1 MLHLLWL
8 IPALPIL
15 GFLILAL
22 AGSRLSRHSQ
32 SLVGVGSVG
41 GAAALSSA
49 ISISFMVFPPP
60 DYQYDQTLW
69 NWISIG
75 NFSPT
80 IGFHLDALSVC
91 MILVV
96 TVVGFLDS
104 SLFRGIHGR

>member
-41 GAAALSSA
+41 GAAVSK
-49 ISISFMVFPPP
+49 
-60 DYQYDQTLW
+60 
-69 NWISIG
+69 
-75 NFSPT
+75 FSHFYKLYRVSP
-80 IGFHLDALSVC
+80 S
-91 MILVV
+91 
-96 TVVGFLDS
+96 
-104 SLFRGIHGR
+104 